1 MAAQPYGAW
10 AVQSAAEVRA
20 RDAPPPRVRIAC
32 FPSAGSGACL
42 FHGWGAVLPE
52 WAEVLPVELPG
63 RNTRIRER
71 MPVRARPFLL
81 AERSRSTRHDNFR
94 LPIHAD

>member
-1 MAAQPYGAW
+1 LLSVLRRAAFTHAPSGMAAQSHGAW

-71 MPVRARPFLL
+71 MPVRARPCSLC
-81 AERSRSTRHDNFR
+81 
-94 LPIHAD
+94 